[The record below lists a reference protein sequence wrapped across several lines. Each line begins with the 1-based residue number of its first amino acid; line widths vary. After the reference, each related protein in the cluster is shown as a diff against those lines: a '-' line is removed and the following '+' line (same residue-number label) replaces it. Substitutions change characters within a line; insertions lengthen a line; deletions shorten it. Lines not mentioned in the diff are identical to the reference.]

1 MTQNATRAI
10 EEAFTEEWW
19 RIVAAV
25 IRRTRDWDLAEDCAA
40 APRPDAPRA
49 DAGGSALIDDVY
61 LMFNEGY
68 AASTGESCSPGPCL
82 LGSSGSGL
90 VPPA

>member
-49 DAGGSALIDDVY
+49 DAGGS
-61 LMFNEGY
+61 
-68 AASTGESCSPGPCL
+68 
-82 LGSSGSGL
+82 GL
-90 VPPA
+90 D